1 MGFLRFQ
8 DSNVR
13 KLMKVVPPNCY
24 FHFFTTLFA
33 IWEICENVVSLK
45 RICCSHLRR
54 SLRLS
59 TTSQSANRW
68 VPTVLTDGTP
78 WPRSSTMPIWSAP
91 WMDGWTLGIRKV
103 GAFSTVSR
111 NRFRPYWTKAW
122 RTRSANSWMRLK
134 RRRARNSIIL
144 SATETVMSHRP
155 RSFFIFLVLLLQGIH
170 MPIPYNLI
178 RLVLRKKTKRL
189 DKKPLNGWVGS
200 HGEEKHELLP
210 SPH

>member
-1 MGFLRFQ
+1 
-8 DSNVR
+8 
-13 KLMKVVPPNCY
+13 MKVVPPNCY
-24 FHFFTTLFA
+24 FHFFTALFA
-33 IWEICENVVSLK
+33 IWEICENGVSLK
-45 RICCSHLRR
+45 RICCSP
-54 SLRLS
+54 
-59 TTSQSANRW
+59 SAQVFKIEHDIPICESVSPNSSYRW
-68 VPTVLTDGTP
+68 HSMTEEQYDAYLKRPL
-78 WPRSSTMPIWSAP
+78 
-91 WMDGWTLGIRKV
+91 DGWTLGIRKV

>member
-1 MGFLRFQ
+1 MFESWWKLFPQTATFIFSPRCLLFGKSVKTSFLLRE
-8 DSNVR
+8 SAV
-13 KLMKVVPPNCY
+13 L
-24 FHFFTTLFA
+24 
-33 IWEICENVVSLK
+33 
-45 RICCSHLRR
+45 HLRR

-178 RLVLRKKTKRL
+178 CLVLRKKTKRL